1 MNNIKCQVDDKI
13 IGFLKYKWSLIKW
26 MINLLKYKFLSSV
39 NINLLNKNYKVYA
52 FILFINLN
60 FFILL

>member
-1 MNNIKCQVDDKI
+1 
-13 IGFLKYKWSLIKW
+13 

-39 NINLLNKNYKVYA
+39 NINLLNKNYEVYA

-60 FFILL
+60 FFYITLNIPLWAKHFPDHSINIKERQK